1 MCVCKRG
8 AGKGAVQ
15 RRTIKAKGD
24 SLSEICFPPPW
35 PFSGGNFSRTS
46 PVSECLGSKALTV
59 LSLDF
64 LFKDVGITV
73 LKDSVFLQ
81 SKGQAC
87 LLPTQKDSGFLSS
100 EFLSCNETTE
110 LSGIHLGPST

>member
-1 MCVCKRG
+1 MCAREGLERG
-8 AGKGAVQ
+8 QYKGGPLKP
-15 RRTIKAKGD
+15 REIHCPN
-24 SLSEICFPPPW
+24 EICFPPPW
-35 PFSGGNFSRTS
+35 PFLGGNFSRTS

-87 LLPTQKDSGFLSS
+87 LLPTRKDSGFLSS
-100 EFLSCNETTE
+100 ESLSCNETTE